1 MFESIRGSVGKEN
14 RDCDIKREEGLFKS
28 NVRVSLP
35 KEEREGDIEEVL
47 HHFRDWV

>member
-14 RDCDIKREEGLFKS
+14 RDCDIKREEELFKS

-47 HHFRDWV
+47 SHFRDWV